1 MNVRK
6 RSRRDPGGRPGSS
19 PGELVHVGERKIEAP
34 LVTVID
40 YDADTFLE
48 KPVQAVEDCFAFRDT
63 ATVTWINVDGVH
75 DPAVIEKIGTHFGL
89 HPLVLEDIMNTSQ
102 RPKLEDLGET
112 LFLALKMIQ
121 FDPSGTD
128 VEIEHLS
135 LILGRNFVL
144 SFQEQ
149 PGDMFDPVRERIR
162 RGKGRIRKMGSD
174 YLVYS
179 LIDAVV
185 DHYFVV
191 MEKLGEGVEEL
202 EDELVANP
210 RKETLHRIHSLKR
223 EMIFLRKSVW
233 PLREMVAGMER
244 AECPLIRETTD
255 IFLRDVYDHTIQ
267 VLDNIEAFRDMLS
280 GMLETYLSSISNRM
294 NEVMKVL
301 TIIST
306 IFIPLTFL
314 AGVYGMNFEHMP
326 ELRWKFGYFL
336 VWGIMLAVGG
346 IMALFFKRKKW
357 F

>member
-1 MNVRK
+1 M
-6 RSRRDPGGRPGSS
+6 
-19 PGELVHVGERKIEAP
+19 GERKIDAP
-34 LVTVID
+34 LITVID

-48 KPVQAVEDCFAFRDT
+48 KPIQVVEDCFAFRDT

-75 DPAVIEKIGTHFGL
+75 DPGVIEKIGKHFGL

-102 RPKLEDLGET
+102 RPKLEDLGEM
-112 LFLALKMIQ
+112 LFIALKMIQ
-121 FDPSGTD
+121 FAPGGEE
-128 VEIEHLS
+128 VETEHLS
-135 LILGRNFVL
+135 LVLGRNFVL

-162 RGKGRIRKMGSD
+162 RGKGRVRKMGAD
-174 YLVYS
+174 YLAYS

-202 EDELVANP
+202 EDELVSNP
-210 RKETLHRIHSLKR
+210 RKETLHRIHGLKR
-223 EMIFLRKSVW
+223 EMIFLRRSVW
-233 PLREMVAGMER
+233 PLREVVAGMER
-244 AECPLIRETTD
+244 TECPLIQETTP

-267 VLDNIEAFRDMLS
+267 VIDSIETFREMLS

-314 AGVYGMNFEHMP
+314 AGVYGMNFKHMP
-326 ELRWKFGYFL
+326 ELNWKFGYFL
-336 VWGIMLAVGG
+336 TWGIMLAVGG
-346 IMALFFKRKKW
+346 TMAFFFKRKKW